1 MCVCVCVC
9 EHHMESMFVTGT
21 LETEVNKGEKSHP
34 ISTTQR
40 HTPIVEIFM
49 QNDLS
54 RLNAFMEKFS
64 LKKKNEILLYRS
76 AHCFPHSTV

>member
-1 MCVCVCVC
+1 
-9 EHHMESMFVTGT
+9 MFVTGT

-64 LKKKNEILLYRS
+64 LKKKMRSYYTVQLTAFLTQLYIANIYS
-76 AHCFPHSTV
+76 HTHTHTLT